1 MEGFCT
7 RDKKAHNGRP
17 HTPPHTNGLAPL
29 CQFSHASY
37 LTGLV
42 CGFPQCTHSTGLD
55 DMEFKGD
62 APLDMD
68 VRERVLFEAWPCLGM
83 FARGVL

>member
-1 MEGFCT
+1 
-7 RDKKAHNGRP
+7 
-17 HTPPHTNGLAPL
+17 
-29 CQFSHASY
+29 
-37 LTGLV
+37 
-42 CGFPQCTHSTGLD
+42 
-55 DMEFKGD
+55 MEFKGD